1 MRPDRVILGEQI
13 FELRAELL
21 NEPDAISDGFGL
33 APRFVQEIGNIV
45 NALKQAGSTMLLVE
59 QNMALALGVADRFY
73 ILRNGSIV
81 HRGGAAELGSN
92 YAALATEYYL

>member
-1 MRPDRVILGEQI
+1 
-13 FELRAELL
+13 
-21 NEPDAISDGFGL
+21 
-33 APRFVQEIGNIV
+33 
-45 NALKQAGSTMLLVE
+45 
-59 QNMALALGVADRFY
+59 MALALGVADRFY